1 MYFAFSRK
9 CVLYQPS
16 NKNSFYDTRE
26 FNCSKYLLKVYN
38 KFLAHLGAAQKV
50 KILEL
55 DWLDALIYAMRM
67 LLTRSE
73 KAWCE
78 LNLAHIH

>member
-16 NKNSFYDTRE
+16 NKNSLYDTRE